1 MQWWTW
7 VGTSW
12 TARRWSTYLRHTLRQ
27 HNHIAFRPQFVTGI
41 TDSILHNIANIIH
54 LILGLEFVIVLCS
67 VVWVPFVHSCICHI
81 DTSNG
86 ILKYKFLR
94 LSHMTHF
101 ISHMTSFG
109 EVTILWLVKEGGCSN
124 FPFSFISLADCSS
137 LTLPCGLCLWWQKY
151 YKRSTRYFLPY
162 SFFVTQEKYSQF
174 LSSIMCGRAFIL
186 IHNNTIPYL
195 VNF

>member
-54 LILGLEFVIVLCS
+54 LSLGLEFVIVLCS

-94 LSHMTHF
+94 LSHMT
-101 ISHMTSFG
+101 SFG

-124 FPFSFISLADCSS
+124 SPFSFISLADCSS
-137 LTLPCGLCLWWQKY
+137 LNIALWSVPLMAEVLQKE
-151 YKRSTRYFLPY
+151 Y
-162 SFFVTQEKYSQF
+162 SLFPSIQF
-174 LSSIMCGRAFIL
+174 LCYAREI
-186 IHNNTIPYL
+186 
-195 VNF
+195 